1 MRGSGFARLENS
13 PAVENE
19 FEAVQAAG
27 AYAPLTLLSEHT
39 KAPTLRPNVR
49 AKPAAKAGW
58 LGRAAHD
65 DMRRS
70 AAKTD
75 CRSGSAP

>member
-49 AKPAAKAGW
+49 AKPAAKADA
-58 LGRAAHD
+58 LGRAAQD
-65 DMRRS
+65 KPRRRE
-70 AAKTD
+70 AKRG
-75 CRSGSAP
+75 CRSGSAT

>member
-27 AYAPLTLLSEHT
+27 AYAPLTLPREHA

-49 AKPAAKAGW
+49 AKTRPEADAAWPRKDNLQRWPGAAKWW
-58 LGRAAHD
+58 L
-65 DMRRS
+65 
-70 AAKTD
+70 
-75 CRSGSAP
+75 P